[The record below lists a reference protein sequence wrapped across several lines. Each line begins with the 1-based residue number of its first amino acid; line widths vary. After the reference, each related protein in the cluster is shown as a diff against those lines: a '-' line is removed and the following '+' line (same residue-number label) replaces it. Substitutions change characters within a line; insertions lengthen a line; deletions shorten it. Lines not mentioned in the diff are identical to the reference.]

1 MCGNMSGA
9 KYCFDQEEFSHSDF
23 QPVRFVTQISAHV
36 ALEALR
42 DDLKRCFQKV
52 DEELMVLINRDYT
65 DFVKISSDLKGLDE
79 KIAKV
84 RAPLESARATGIELG
99 SATEDHLR
107 SLQTVLSQKRAVQER
122 GYEISC
128 VVRSARLLKKADR
141 MLNREKDHERRDSE
155 TVLLNAAAANIEKAM
170 AIMEDPVCQN
180 SRSKVITKSRSKIK
194 ELIQAVI
201 KRLEVVYGTEIAADR
216 MYGASGI
223 VDSQVISSCFQAYR
237 ALGKEG
243 MESAT
248 QVLRSLLVQP
258 SIEGII
264 TEGQLDGP
272 VRGSCSGLKTLLK
285 HLLEFLNTTYTNVV
299 TPSHTV
305 LGSPSNDL
313 CKEEIA
319 GVFCEGVWATVV
331 EAIETRLKPAFSP
344 GIAKKFQANYVLFH
358 IFFKDVDTMLSNHM
372 ASQDAFRSHPA
383 TLRLLSMWS
392 LPIYLQ
398 LRRKEISSAFS
409 VCLGNIGADKK
420 LLSHL
425 SSTFLECWGQDVLV
439 GKLVP
444 DFFQLSMQMF
454 DKLRDWAMLGLE
466 SVSSGDSASQ
476 DTADRS
482 YWMGANT
489 THLINFLVNWTELV
503 TWIETDY
510 LKVAKTNCKTATR
523 IDSLWLLPA
532 DDSTLE
538 SDIKAVD
545 VLRANILDSAV
556 GALSSRF
563 GDVTLLASDVLSGK
577 ISTECE
583 SNLNLVKSV
592 VKVYR
597 FQQAKP
603 LPVDPSAHV
612 VRLLNPLRALMSRRD
627 FKSRS
632 AVARKVLS
640 SFGAKFSA
648 LVSECVSEVE
658 KSEASLRRL
667 KNAKAVVAGISDLE
681 KIRKQFELDRLA
693 LIAEVDAYAS
703 EDIQGNAFFK

>member
-1 MCGNMSGA
+1 MSGA
-9 KYCFDQEEFSHSDF
+9 KYCFEQEEFSHSDF
-23 QPVRFVTQISAHV
+23 QPVRFVTQTSAHV
-36 ALEALR
+36 SLEALR

-107 SLQTVLSQKRAVQER
+107 SVETALSEKRAVQER

-141 MLNREKDHERRDSE
+141 MLNRELGHNRQDSE

-170 AIMEDPVCQN
+170 VIMEDPVCQK
-180 SRSKVITKSRSKIK
+180 SRSKLITKSRSKVK

-223 VDSQVISSCFQAYR
+223 VDPQVISSCFQAYL

-243 MESAT
+243 MMSAT

-272 VRGSCSGLKTLLK
+272 VRGSCSGLKILLK
-285 HLLEFLNTTYTNVV
+285 DLFEFLNTTYTNVV

-305 LGSPSNDL
+305 LNSPSSNGL
-313 CKEEIA
+313 CEDEEEIA
-319 GVFCEGVWATVV
+319 SVFCEGVWVAVV
-331 EAIETRLKPAFSP
+331 EAVETRLKPAFSP

-358 IFFKDVDTMLSNHM
+358 MFLKDVDSMLSNHL

-383 TLRLLSMWS
+383 TVRFFSMWS

-398 LRRKEISSAFS
+398 LRRKEMSSALS
-409 VCLGNIGADKK
+409 VCLGNIGADKN

-425 SSTFLECWGQDVLV
+425 SSTFLECWGQDVLI

-444 DFFQLSMQMF
+444 DFFQISMQMF
-454 DKLRDWAMLGLE
+454 DKLRDWATLGIE
-466 SVSSGDSASQ
+466 SVASGDSVSQ
-476 DTADRS
+476 DTTGQS
-482 YWMGANT
+482 YWMATNT
-489 THLINFLVNWTELV
+489 THLMNFLVNWTELV

-510 LKVAKTNCKTATR
+510 LKVAKTNCETATR

-532 DDSTLE
+532 ASSTLE
-538 SDIKAVD
+538 SDPRAIEL
-545 VLRANILDSAV
+545 LRENILDSAI
-556 GALSSRF
+556 GTLSSRL

-603 LPVDPSAHV
+603 LPVDPSAHIGK
-612 VRLLNPLRALMSRRD
+612 LLNPLRTLMSRRD
-627 FKSRS
+627 FKARS
-632 AVARKVLS
+632 AVATKVLS

-648 LVSECVSEVE
+648 VVSECVSEIE
-658 KSEASLRRL
+658 RSEASLRRL
-667 KNAKAVVAGISDLE
+667 KNAKTAVAGISDLE

-703 EDIQGNAFFK
+703 EGIQGNVFFK